1 MAAQSGRDL
10 LLKIHDGS
18 GSFDDANYAVVGGFK
33 SNNINITAQSV
44 DITNKDSNGFSEM
57 LESAGNISISTG
69 GDGVFVDDA
78 SFQRVHDHV
87 LAQTHPDCKLVFPG
101 FAEYTGKFHISS
113 LNITGNDNDA
123 ITYAITLESS
133 GVVTVTTLP

>member
-10 LLKIHDGS
+10 LLKVHDGS
-18 GSFDDANYAVVGGFK
+18 GLFDDANYVVVGGFT

-57 LESAGNISISTG
+57 LESAGNISISAG

-87 LAQTHPDCKLVFPG
+87 LAQTHPDCKLVLPG

-113 LNITGNDNDA
+113 LNITGNDNQA
-123 ITYAITLESS
+123 ITYAITLESA
-133 GVVTVTTLP
+133 GVVTVTPLP